1 MLFVACC
8 DDDSLWLEQFVPQL
22 SRCLQSRG
30 EPFRIRTFSDGASLL
45 AAISDA
51 DEPLDLLVLD
61 IMLGRDD
68 GLALG
73 AQLRRVRPALPVVL
87 VSMSPE
93 FALSSYAVHPA
104 HYLLKP
110 ISDEALEEALDYCLS
125 IPRAPEPLVIRWQQ
139 AEKVLPVSEILYVE
153 VLDTLLKFHTR
164 SGREYSTSG
173 HLSQLERKL
182 PAGQF
187 LRCHKSYLVN
197 LACAEGIRRYSLLLS
212 NGRTIPVSKQNYS
225 AVKQAYL
232 RYGSRPR

>member
-1 MLFVACC
+1 MLCVACC

-51 DEPLDLLVLD
+51 DEPLDLLFLD

-93 FALSSYAVHPA
+93 FALSGYAVHPA

-110 ISDEALEEALDYCLS
+110 IDRQKLFSVLDRAAGRLERDGKTLLLELPDELVRLPLYEVEYLEVRGNYVTVHGDGRAYTVKKALSALERELDDRFFRVGRSFVVNLSKVRRAAKREAVLESGSVIPLPRGGYEALNHA
-125 IPRAPEPLVIRWQQ
+125 
-139 AEKVLPVSEILYVE
+139 ILR
-153 VLDTLLKFHTR
+153 TL
-164 SGREYSTSG
+164 
-173 HLSQLERKL
+173 
-182 PAGQF
+182 
-187 LRCHKSYLVN
+187 
-197 LACAEGIRRYSLLLS
+197 
-212 NGRTIPVSKQNYS
+212 
-225 AVKQAYL
+225 
-232 RYGSRPR
+232 